1 MKVVVIGGGASGMMA
16 AIAAAGAGARV
27 TILEQN
33 GELGKKILS
42 TGNGKCNFTNIRQMP
57 GAYRGEHP
65 DFAMEVISRFPVP
78 ETIRFFLE
86 MGLYSKNRDGYL
98 YPHSEQAQAVR
109 DVLVMELK
117 RLQVKV
123 ETNVFAE
130 KITKGARFHITAKRY
145 LQRPEKKSKKRTVLV
160 TVGEEEQTYEADH
173 VILTAGG
180 LAGRV
185 QRADGTGMRMAG
197 KLGHTI
203 VPCVPALVQL
213 TCEEA
218 FYPKLS
224 GVRAGAK
231 IELVCG
237 GEVRALDQG
246 EIQFTDYGISGIP
259 VFQISR
265 FAAKA
270 LSEGTIEVR
279 AELDFMPDFTKEQ
292 LKSFLLSR
300 IQMRPEKPVR
310 TFLTGVFH
318 EKLACILLERAGISE
333 KFLAKDLTKADV
345 DCLVHV
351 IKIFSTRI
359 TGTKGFDQA
368 QVSAGGI
375 ATDEVDSKTM
385 ESRIVP
391 GLFLAGEV
399 LDIDGM
405 CGGYNLQ
412 WAWSSGYVAGR
423 SAAGKE
429 QA

>member
-1 MKVVVIGGGASGMMA
+1 M
-16 AIAAAGAGARV
+16 
-27 TILEQN
+27 
-33 GELGKKILS
+33 
-42 TGNGKCNFTNIRQMP
+42 
-57 GAYRGEHP
+57 
-65 DFAMEVISRFPVP
+65 
-78 ETIRFFLE
+78 
-86 MGLYSKNRDGYL
+86 
-98 YPHSEQAQAVR
+98 
-109 DVLVMELK
+109 LVMELK

-185 QRADGTGMRMAG
+185 QSRWNRDADGREVRTYDCSLR
-197 KLGHTI
+197 
-203 VPCVPALVQL
+203 
-213 TCEEA
+213 
-218 FYPKLS
+218 S
-224 GVRAGAK
+224 GAGATD
-231 IELVCG
+231 
-237 GEVRALDQG
+237 VRRSVLPEDFGRACRSEDRACVRRRSKSAG
-246 EIQFTDYGISGIP
+246 SGRNP
-259 VFQISR
+259 VHRLRNFRDSGFQISR

-318 EKLACILLERAGISE
+318 EKLAYILLERAGISG

-351 IKIFSTRI
+351 IKIFPPDHR
-359 TGTKGFDQA
+359 
-368 QVSAGGI
+368 
-375 ATDEVDSKTM
+375 DERV
-385 ESRIVP
+385 
-391 GLFLAGEV
+391 
-399 LDIDGM
+399 
-405 CGGYNLQ
+405 
-412 WAWSSGYVAGR
+412 
-423 SAAGKE
+423 
-429 QA
+429 

>member
-27 TILEQN
+27 TILEQ
-33 GELGKKILS
+33 
-42 TGNGKCNFTNIRQMP
+42 TGSLKRKLYRPEMENANLIRQMP

-173 VILTAGG
+173 VVRRPGTCRQSTK
-180 LAGRV
+180 GRWN
-185 QRADGTGMRMAG
+185 RDADGREV
-197 KLGHTI
+197 GHTI

-213 TCEEA
+213 MCEEA
-218 FYPKLS
+218 FYPKIS
-224 GVRAGAK
+224 GVRPERRSRACVRRRSKSAGS
-231 IELVCG
+231 
-237 GEVRALDQG
+237 G

-259 VFQISR
+259 VS
-265 FAAKA
+265 
-270 LSEGTIEVR
+270 
-279 AELDFMPDFTKEQ
+279 D
-292 LKSFLLSR
+292 
-300 IQMRPEKPVR
+300 
-310 TFLTGVFH
+310 
-318 EKLACILLERAGISE
+318 
-333 KFLAKDLTKADV
+333 
-345 DCLVHV
+345 
-351 IKIFSTRI
+351 
-359 TGTKGFDQA
+359 
-368 QVSAGGI
+368 
-375 ATDEVDSKTM
+375 
-385 ESRIVP
+385 
-391 GLFLAGEV
+391 
-399 LDIDGM
+399 
-405 CGGYNLQ
+405 
-412 WAWSSGYVAGR
+412 
-423 SAAGKE
+423 
-429 QA
+429 